1 LKTRGASVFVNKRR
15 EAASRAA
22 ITNTTVKK
30 LFFQVMT
37 LVGPSASITVITVS
51 TAMSIADPTSLRHEL
66 DEQMKALESEADGN
80 YYWLDQKKYPDAIGF
95 MVDYI
100 CSLFEHRKPTSTTAT
115 SQTAHK
121 QEANEKYRAFFPPGS
136 LSFTFG
142 MECNVNE
149 PPSPHYH
156 ALEGQSILQVDWKL
170 AFPGVNLL
178 CFNCKHFRNATQH
191 LIHDRTNFS
200 KRKKLFPIW
209 THSGLPTWCVAMN
222 YKCENCNTCYA
233 AKDGRLLSVSP
244 RDVAAAYP
252 VLPRYASGQFHL
264 NTDVLDDLELL
275 VKTYANGKFVSSKL
289 HCKLGIVYTRK
300 VKTYLCRSPTCGFVS
315 YEAFTGGVKAPPAA
329 SICALLEDE
338 ENTEILIAMREK
350 CRA

>member
-1 LKTRGASVFVNKRR
+1 MLFFPSHKKYQKLTSRIPFFIVASLSLTHNTDSLLIMVSCLNPYSYAATQLRKERPATMGIQSQRRDGAVKKCKKRATKAKHKLRNYAIDAGGVFNPIENCMVCKAKHLNVRGIKTKIPRRAHHKACGRNLKTRGASVFVNKRR

-22 ITNTTVKK
+22 IANTTVKK

-200 KRKKLFPIW
+200 KRKNCFLSGHIW
-209 THSGLPTWCVAMN
+209 V
-222 YKCENCNTCYA
+222 Y
-233 AKDGRLLSVSP
+233 
-244 RDVAAAYP
+244 
-252 VLPRYASGQFHL
+252 
-264 NTDVLDDLELL
+264 
-275 VKTYANGKFVSSKL
+275 L
-289 HCKLGIVYTRK
+289 H
-300 VKTYLCRSPTCGFVS
+300 
-315 YEAFTGGVKAPPAA
+315 GV
-329 SICALLEDE
+329 
-338 ENTEILIAMREK
+338 
-350 CRA
+350 